1 MIEIIYDRRK
11 YRLEV
16 KGHAQTA
23 EKGQDLVCAAASIL
37 VYTLAASVDRLS
49 HMSDQLMKEP
59 KMEIKEG
66 YTLIVCRPTRENRAI
81 VGLIFSSVC
90 VGFEILEQQYPDN
103 VKYVVKG

>member
-49 HMSDQLMKEP
+49 HMSGQLMKEP

-66 YTLIVCRPTRENRAI
+66 YTLIVCRPARENRAI
-81 VGLIFSSVC
+81 VSLIYDSIC
-90 VGFEILEQQYPDN
+90 VGFEILAEQYPKN
-103 VKYVVKG
+103 VSYTVKG